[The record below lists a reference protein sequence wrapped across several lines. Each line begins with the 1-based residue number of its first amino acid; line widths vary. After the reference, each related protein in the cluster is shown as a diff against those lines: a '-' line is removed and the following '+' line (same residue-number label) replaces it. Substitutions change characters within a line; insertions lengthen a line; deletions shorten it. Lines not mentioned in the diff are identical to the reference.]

1 MSPNPMSSL
10 LIKCRNTQEENG
22 EVGVNG
28 VRTKKYLGVPG
39 AERQGSCPKRQG
51 PANTLTSD
59 LQSPEL

>member
-10 LIKCRNTQEENG
+10 LIRCRNTQEENG

-39 AERQGSCPKRQG
+39 AER
-51 PANTLTSD
+51 
-59 LQSPEL
+59 